1 MAGKK
6 RLWDQTSDVRRNAQ
20 TRLPELTRAWIAEG
34 NGLTGGA
41 LVPAAMHRFRLHTK
55 SLRYTLELFRPCY
68 GPGLDRRLAV
78 LRQLQNLL
86 GAISDCQT
94 IRDFVASY
102 LADDDPER
110 KRIEALL
117 TSRSKRKCAEF
128 RSSWKRTFAQPERQ
142 RLWLQYL
149 ARPRHPR

>member
-6 RLWDQTSDVRRNAQ
+6 RLWNQALDVRVNAQ
-20 TRLPELTRAWIAEG
+20 TRLPELTRAWITEG
-34 NGLTGGA
+34 HELAGGA

-78 LRQLQNLL
+78 LRQIQNLL
-86 GAISDCQT
+86 GAINDFQT
-94 IRDFVASY
+94 IRDLVASH
-102 LADDDPER
+102 LPEEAPER
-110 KRIEALL
+110 NRIEALL
-117 TSRSKRKCAEF
+117 TNRSKRKWAEF
-128 RSSWKRTFAQPERQ
+128 RSSWKRTFARSDAQ

-149 ARPRHPR
+149 ARPRNPR